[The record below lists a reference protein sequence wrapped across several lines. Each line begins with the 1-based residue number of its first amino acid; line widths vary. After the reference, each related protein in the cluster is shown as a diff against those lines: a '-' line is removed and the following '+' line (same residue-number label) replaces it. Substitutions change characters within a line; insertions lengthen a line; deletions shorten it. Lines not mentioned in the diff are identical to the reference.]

1 MGVAPP
7 KNHPPRVHNFLFG
20 GSKKE
25 RAQQF
30 VNEAASLMLQILQ
43 TTTCEADLSAVTT
56 GDFRELLEAY
66 ETDISYTPVQQIQ
79 AHKHL
84 IDPKGGEKKNH
95 KHASN

>member
-1 MGVAPP
+1 MLRLPRTNHQEYTNFGAPG
-7 KNHPPRVHNFLFG
+7 G

-30 VNEAASLMLQILQ
+30 VTEAANLMLQILQ
-43 TTTCEADLSAVTT
+43 TTSYEADLSAVTT

-79 AHKHL
+79 AL
-84 IDPKGGEKKNH
+84 D
-95 KHASN
+95 